1 MSFNNDSNRC
11 CTARYII
18 YGKDLSQQNTTF
30 SLTIFVSLAP
40 LTVLL
45 KHVCGFVPQ
54 STYSSSHLFLL
65 PLFPQPNCS
74 SAHLF
79 LNQPVHPP
87 TCSSSHLFLNQPVH
101 PPTCSS
107 SHLFLNQPVHPLTC
121 SSSHLFL
128 NQPVYPTTC
137 SSSKLFLCPPV
148 APLTLSF
155 SHPFPLPPLPPPTCS
170 YGEAPTTAGA
180 VLPRRSGSSLPQPRS
195 SRRPHAAAPLP
206 VPVASFPD
214 STVHPWWW
222 WSRCRHA
229 AGRRGVTWRRHE
241 TRAPAPPACSC
252 VARACSADW
261 RSLAMSPR
269 DFFCT

>member
-87 TCSSSHLFLNQPVH
+87 TCSSSHLFLNQPVP

-107 SHLFLNQPVHPLTC
+107 TNLFIR
-121 SSSHLFL
+121 
-128 NQPVYPTTC
+128 
-137 SSSKLFLCPPV
+137 PPV
-148 APLTLSF
+148 
-155 SHPFPLPPLPPPTCS
+155 PPPTCS
-170 YGEAPTTAGA
+170 STNLFIRPPVPPPTCSSTNLFIRPPVPPPSCSSALLLLLSPFPSPTPSPSHPFL
-180 VLPRRSGSSLPQPRS
+180 LP
-195 SRRPHAAAPLP
+195 P
-206 VPVASFPD
+206 VPVVRRRRQPAQFFLVD
-214 STVHPWWW
+214 QV
-222 WSRCRHA
+222 RHSHNHDPH
-229 AGRRGVTWRRHE
+229 AGRTQPLRFRFR
-241 TRAPAPPACSC
+241 
-252 VARACSADW
+252 
-261 RSLAMSPR
+261 SPR
-269 DFFCT
+269 FRTRPSIRDDDDHVVGMRSVAVA